1 MKVSKRTKN
10 RMKEHTLVFDWD
22 LTNNK
27 ISGFGDRLMV
37 HCKCVDD
44 GCDWF
49 GWLPMDEVN
58 ESE

>member
-10 RMKEHTLVFDWD
+10 RMREHTLVFDWEW
-22 LTNNK
+22 TNNK
-27 ISGFGDRLMV
+27 IVGFGDRLMV
-37 HCKCVDD
+37 HCECVDD
-44 GCDWF
+44 GCGWS